1 MKKEKA
7 VALRYDKS
15 GTGAPKV
22 VAKGQGEIA
31 QKIKEKAKE
40 FDVPLF
46 QNEALAASLLN
57 LNIDEQI
64 PPNLYKA
71 VAEVLSGSCKARKKQ
86 QGVNKRGLTAREP
99 CAEQN
104 IALA

>member
-7 VALRYDKS
+7 VALKYDKS
-15 GTGAPKV
+15 GKGAPKV
-22 VAKGQGEIA
+22 IAKGEGEIA

-71 VAEVLSGSCKARKKQ
+71 VAEVFVWLMQSEKKAAGSK
-86 QGVNKRGLTAREP
+86 
-99 CAEQN
+99 
-104 IALA
+104 